1 MGKKPIAYID
11 ADILLYRAVSFIDSE
26 FDGEDVPLPRLAE
39 YYFDW
44 LLRKWM
50 KEIGPVEDYFLVITV
65 GRNFRYDLYEDYKG
79 NRKDIVPH
87 PSFKGLKER
96 VMDRMDVVWEEG
108 IEADDYI
115 GIMCSAADPNRP
127 TVAVSADKDFAT
139 VPCRLIVP
147 TSHGRKKPDHYEFT
161 EADADRNWMIQTLM
175 GDVIDNYTGLPGVG
189 VVAATEIVDNPRITK
204 EVDQGVFQRG
214 PRKGQPKPT
223 VWVREE
229 PCSVW
234 QSMVTAASKY
244 GLDEAYVIQQ
254 ARVARI
260 LRHGDYD
267 WKTKEVKLWTP

>member
-11 ADILLYRAVSFIDSE
+11 ADILLHRAVSFIDSE

-44 LLRKWM
+44 LLSKWL

-79 NRKDIVPH
+79 NRKNIVPH
-87 PSFKGLKER
+87 PSFRGLKER

-115 GIMCSAADPNRP
+115 GIMCSAGDPNRP

-161 EADADRNWMIQTLM
+161 EDEANLNWLRQCMT
-175 GDVIDNYTGLPGVG
+175 GDTIDNYKGIVGVG
-189 VVAATEIVDNPRITK
+189 AKKVEKILPSVAPVDVLWTNTQQAFNQHGLTTDYAIT
-204 EVDQGVFQRG
+204 
-214 PRKGQPKPT
+214 
-223 VWVREE
+223 
-229 PCSVW
+229 
-234 QSMVTAASKY
+234 M
-244 GLDEAYVIQQ
+244 